1 MTHSEECARKYNA
14 LDEQIVMDFIIRGR
28 CSVARN
34 LYRFYLY
41 IVYINLL
48 SFVAFAVGYL
58 LNTLLALTSLRG
70 VYSGNGPDA
79 KSVIQAI
86 VFGVVAS
93 AIAGA
98 LAGLHYWLIR
108 RDIRHDPAAGASA
121 IRSFFLNLT
130 QAQGIALA
138 VPVAGFFVLN
148 TLANSAGQN
157 VVTAMAF
164 SLAALALVVVIALE
178 RRRTQAGTGAALTFQ
193 RLHYYGVQILLLI
206 FLTISWL
213 SVIRPLV
220 DTLFFASRGLLE
232 ACGSSSCSA
241 SNPLLLVSTMLWFV
255 AFWLGYGWLVRN
267 DTSTLLRLILHCL
280 SLAYGIGY
288 MLYGLYQLFQVLYLS
303 LFHMAP
309 ALADVI
315 GPGGRYDFFSPFTL
329 GLLVTGVYYGW
340 LRMAARQG
348 LIDRQVLNLTAYAI
362 ATILSAGAF
371 WWGCG
376 LIIYTALQSW
386 MPVPNAPAVSDWAA
400 ASGLAVVG
408 LGYIPLSVYLR
419 RRNSRDPLAAASPR
433 RGFVLAL
440 CGGGIL
446 AFAIGGA
453 VALYVWI
460 TALIG
465 SPIPYWQQVAHQGL
479 SATIVGAILIAI
491 YLSLALREHLFSSP
505 LKHVV
510 SAVVP
515 EPVVVPAP
523 QPLTIE
529 NILDELLAG
538 KIARDEAASRIRAL
552 EKRGNDV

>member
-1 MTHSEECARKYNA
+1 
-14 LDEQIVMDFIIRGR
+14 
-28 CSVARN
+28 VARN

-48 SFVAFAVGYL
+48 SFVAFAFGYL
-58 LNTLLALTSLRG
+58 LNTLFALTSLRG

-86 VFGVVAS
+86 VFAVVAS

-98 LAGLHYWLIR
+98 LAGLHYWLIQ
-108 RDIRHDPAAGASA
+108 RDMRHDPLAGASA

-130 QAQGIALA
+130 EALGIALA

-148 TLANSAGQN
+148 ALANSPGQN
-157 VVTAMAF
+157 VVIYMAS
-164 SLAALALVVVIALE
+164 SLALLALVGLLALE
-178 RRRTQAGTGAALTFQ
+178 RRRTQAGVGAALAFQ
-193 RLHYYGVQILLLI
+193 RLHFYGVQILLLI

-213 SVIRPLV
+213 SVIQPLV
-220 DTLFFASRGLLE
+220 DVLFFASRTCVDGFC
-232 ACGSSSCSA
+232 AT
-241 SNPLLLVSTMLWFV
+241 SNPLLLISSVLWFV
-255 AFWLGYGWLVRN
+255 VFWLGYGWLVRN
-267 DTSTLLRLILHCL
+267 DTSSLLRLILHFL

-288 MLYGLYQLFQVLYLS
+288 MLYGLYRAFQVLFLF

-309 ALADVI
+309 ALSDVV

-348 LIDRQVLNLTAYAI
+348 LLERRVLILTGYAI
-362 ATILSAGAF
+362 VTILSAGAF

-376 LIIYTALQSW
+376 VIIYTALQSW
-386 MPVPNAPAVSDWAA
+386 MPIPNVPAVSDWASA
-400 ASGLAVVG
+400 IALMVAG

-419 RRNSRDPLAAASPR
+419 RRNSRDPINAAGPR

-446 AFAIGGA
+446 ALAIGGA
-453 VALYVWI
+453 VALYAWI
-460 TALIG
+460 TALFG
-465 SPIPYWQQVAHQGL
+465 SPIIYWQQVAHQGL
-479 SATIVGAILIAI
+479 SASIVGAILVVI

-505 LKHVV
+505 VKRIVPT
-510 SAVVP
+510 VP
-515 EPVVVPAP
+515 ESTVIPGPTAV
-523 QPLTIE
+523 QPLTVE
-529 NILDELLAG
+529 NILDELLVG
-538 KIARDEAASRIRAL
+538 KIARDEAATRIRAL
-552 EKRGNDV
+552 EKPGV

>member
-1 MTHSEECARKYNA
+1 
-14 LDEQIVMDFIIRGR
+14 
-28 CSVARN
+28 VARN

-41 IVYINLL
+41 IVYIALL
-48 SFVAFAVGYL
+48 IFVAFAVGYL

-70 VYSGNGPDA
+70 SYSGGPPDA
-79 KSVIQAI
+79 TSVVQAV
-86 VFGVVAS
+86 VFAVVAS

-108 RDIRHDPAAGASA
+108 RDMQHDPLAGASA

-130 QAQGIALA
+130 EALGIALA
-138 VPVAGFFVLN
+138 VPVAGFFVLD
-148 TLANSAGQN
+148 TLALSPGQN
-157 VVTAMAF
+157 VVSPLAF
-164 SLAALALVVVIALE
+164 SLATLALVVVLALE
-178 RRRTQAGTGAALTFQ
+178 RRRTQAGPGAALAFQ
-193 RLHYYGVQILLLI
+193 RLHFYGVQILLLI

-220 DTLFFASRGLLE
+220 DALFFANSSMCADGS
-232 ACGSSSCSA
+232 CGT
-241 SNPLLLVSTMLWFV
+241 SNPLLLASSVLWFV

-267 DTSTLLRLILHCL
+267 DTSSLLRLILHFL

-288 MLYGLYQLFQVLYLS
+288 MLYGLYRVFQVLFLF

-309 ALADVI
+309 ALSDVV

-348 LIDRQVLNLTAYAI
+348 LIDRRVLTLTGYTI
-362 ATILSAGAF
+362 AAILSAGAF
-371 WWGCG
+371 WLGCG
-376 LIIYTALQSW
+376 IIIYNVLQSW
-386 MPVPNAPAVSDWAA
+386 MPIPNAPAVSDWASA
-400 ASGLAVVG
+400 IALMVAG

-419 RRNSRDPLAAASPR
+419 RRNSRDPIASAGPH

-446 AFAIGGA
+446 ALAIGGA
-453 VALYVWI
+453 VALYAWI
-460 TALIG
+460 TALFG
-465 SPIPYWQQVAHQGL
+465 SPIPYWQQVVHQGL
-479 SATIVGAILIAI
+479 FASIVGAILVAI

-510 SAVVP
+510 PAVPDPVVVP
-515 EPVVVPAP
+515 EPAT
-523 QPLTIE
+523 QPPTIE
-529 NILDELLAG
+529 NILDELLTN
-538 KIARDEAASRIRAL
+538 KITRDEAAIRIRAL
-552 EKRGNDV
+552 EQPGA

>member
-1 MTHSEECARKYNA
+1 MTHCEKCACKYNA

-48 SFVAFAVGYL
+48 SFVAFAIGYL

-70 VYSGNGPDA
+70 VYSGNAPDGR
-79 KSVIQAI
+79 SVTQAI

-108 RDIRHDPAAGASA
+108 RDIRYDPEAGASA

-130 QAQGIALA
+130 EAFGIALA
-138 VPVAGFFVLN
+138 VPAAGFLVLN
-148 TLANSAGQN
+148 PLANSAGQN
-157 VVTAMAF
+157 VVG
-164 SLAALALVVVIALE
+164 ALAFVLATLTLVVVIALE
-178 RRRTQAGTGAALTFQ
+178 RWRTRVGAGVALTFQ
-193 RLHYYGVQILLLI
+193 RLHFYGVQVLLLI

-220 DTLFFASRGLLE
+220 DTLFFASRGLFA
-232 ACGSSSCSA
+232 ACGNSSCSP
-241 SNPLLLVSTMLWFV
+241 SNPLLLVSSVLWFV
-255 AFWLGYGWLVRN
+255 AFWLVYGWLVRN
-267 DTSTLLRLILHCL
+267 DTSSLLRLILHCL

-329 GLLVTGVYYGW
+329 GLLVAGVYYGW

-386 MPVPNAPAVSDWAA
+386 IPVPGAPAVSDWASA
-400 ASGLAVVG
+400 IALMGAG
-408 LGYIPLSVYLR
+408 ADYIPLSVYLR
-419 RRNSRDPLAAASPR
+419 RRNSRDPLVAAGPR

-446 AFAIGGA
+446 ALAIGGA
-453 VALYVWI
+453 VALYAWI
-460 TALIG
+460 TTLFG

-479 SATIVGAILIAI
+479 SATIVGAILVAI

-505 LKHVV
+505 LKYVV
-510 SAVVP
+510 SAVVS
-515 EPVVVPAP
+515 EPAVVPAP

-538 KIARDEAASRIRAL
+538 KIVRDEAASRIRAL
-552 EKRGNDV
+552 EKPV